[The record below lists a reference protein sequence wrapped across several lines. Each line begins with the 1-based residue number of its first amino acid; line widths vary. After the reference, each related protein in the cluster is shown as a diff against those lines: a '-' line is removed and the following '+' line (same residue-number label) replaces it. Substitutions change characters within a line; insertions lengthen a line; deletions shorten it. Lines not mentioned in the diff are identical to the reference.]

1 MKKEIS
7 NNSKVGII
15 ISAIALGLSF
25 ATLVLNIINK
35 TDPGAT
41 ITICLCVL
49 TILFSNIAIYK
60 ERENK

>member
-1 MKKEIS
+1 MKKES
-7 NNSKVGII
+7 TNNSKVGII
-15 ISAIALGLSF
+15 TSAVALGLSV
-25 ATLVLNIINK
+25 ATLILNVINK

-60 ERENK
+60 EREKH